1 MMMKLL
7 VAVGGLYFLCVSLNV
22 CAQTSTGAMGQAGAG
37 TPFQS
42 SSPVEATKQPESNRN
57 GFFERHP
64 RYKVMRDDV
73 LTLSFPLSP
82 ELNQTATVQPDG
94 YISLGNIGSVY
105 VQGMTVP
112 EVTDA
117 VKQAYAG
124 VLNHPIVDVD
134 LKDFQK
140 PFFVVSGQVGKP
152 GQYDLRYDIT
162 VTQAV
167 SIAGGVT
174 PDATGQ
180 AFLFH
185 RVSDDWVEVKK
196 MDLASILKGKN
207 VNEDIHVQPGD
218 MIVIPTTFITKFRR
232 YVPYTLGFYMNA
244 ATALL

>member
-1 MMMKLL
+1 MKLRTAL
-7 VAVGGLYFLCVSLNV
+7 IGLYLLGASMAIH
-22 CAQTSTGAMGQAGAG
+22 AQVKTGPVDQSAPGASSTQPSIGSIAGQPGSPPAG
-37 TPFQS
+37 FY
-42 SSPVEATKQPESNRN
+42 
-57 GFFERHP
+57 ERHP
-64 RYKVMRDDV
+64 RYKIVRDDV

-82 ELNQTATVQPDG
+82 ELNQTVAVQPDG
-94 YISLGNIGSVY
+94 YISLGNVGSVY

-112 EVTDA
+112 EVTEA
-117 VKQAYAG
+117 IKQAYSG

-167 SIAGGVT
+167 SIAGGLT
-174 PDATGQ
+174 PDAKGQ

-196 MDLASILKGKN
+196 LDIGSILGGKN
-207 VNEDIHVQPGD
+207 VNEDVHIQPGD
-218 MIVIPTTFITKFRR
+218 MIVVPTTFIAKFRR

>member
-1 MMMKLL
+1 MKLRIISI
-7 VAVGGLYFLCVSLNV
+7 GLYFLCVSMTTYAQV
-22 CAQTSTGAMGQAGAG
+22 PTDPVDQGMAGASSTQTSIGPTASQPGPSHTG
-37 TPFQS
+37 FY
-42 SSPVEATKQPESNRN
+42 
-57 GFFERHP
+57 ERHP

-73 LTLSFPLSP
+73 LMLSFPLSP
-82 ELNQTATVQPDG
+82 ELSQTVTVQPDG
-94 YISLGNIGSVY
+94 YISLGNVGSVY

-112 EVTDA
+112 EVIEA
-117 VKQAYAG
+117 VKQAYSG
-124 VLNHPIVDVD
+124 VLNHPIIDVD

-167 SIAGGVT
+167 SVAGGLT
-174 PDATGQ
+174 PDAKGQ

-196 MDLASILKGKN
+196 LDIGSILGGKN

-218 MIVIPTTFITKFRR
+218 MIVVPTTFIAKFRR